1 MPRNSRNDS
10 LKDQPFAH
18 ILVEGIDDIKI
29 FNDKRNKDRYKN
41 NITKFSKKY
50 NQTVLAYLVMDNLA
64 HIIFKIDDI
73 ESLSTC
79 IKCINLSYSQNYNK
93 NHKRNGVVF
102 KSRYKSEPL
111 SNEKEL
117 INCIA
122 FIHNKPVEL
131 KKVVFAEDYIHSSSN
146 DYALKNSTIID
157 FDFVKQIFGTIPTI
171 PNGTNFKFLDSK
183 ADIGENIET
192 VLKEIVDRY
201 NIQSV
206 DSLKNNMLLYLIC
219 KELKGRTQCSL
230 REIALRLNVS
240 REKVRRLMKI
250 QF

>member
-1 MPRNSRNDS
+1 MPRNSRNDT
-10 LKDQPFAH
+10 LKDHTYAH

-29 FNDKRNKDRYKN
+29 FKDKRNKDRYKN
-41 NITKFSKKY
+41 NIIKFSKKY
-50 NQTVLAYLVMDNLA
+50 NQKVLAYLVLDNLA
-64 HIIFKIDDI
+64 HIIFKIDSI
-73 ESLSTC
+73 EDLSTC

-102 KSRYKSEPL
+102 KSRYKSEGL
-111 SNEKEL
+111 STEKEL

-131 KKVVFAEDYIHSSSN
+131 KKVVFAEDYLHSSSK
-146 DYALKNSTIID
+146 DYALKVSNISD
-157 FDFVKQIFGTIPTI
+157 FDLVREIFGSIPTI
-171 PNGTNFKFLDSK
+171 PNGTNFKFLESK
-183 ADIGENIET
+183 ANQGENIET
-192 VLKEIVDRY
+192 VLKEIVDIY
-201 NIQSV
+201 NIQRV
-206 DSLKNNMLLYLIC
+206 DSLKNYMLLYLIC